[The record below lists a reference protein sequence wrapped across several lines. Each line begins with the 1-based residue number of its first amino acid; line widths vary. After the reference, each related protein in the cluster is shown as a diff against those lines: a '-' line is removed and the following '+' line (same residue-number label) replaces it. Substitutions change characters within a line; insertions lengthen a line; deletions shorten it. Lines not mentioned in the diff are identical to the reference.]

1 MVTSKKTTARKT
13 TVTKTAKTATRKTT
27 ARKTAPRASAAAAKR
42 PALGDLGSMLGRF
55 KLPGI
60 DVAAIVESQ
69 RKDMEAL
76 SEANRQAYEGIKA
89 LAERRNQMLKD
100 AFANWQEA
108 MKGARGTELLTKQ
121 AELARQGVQ
130 DAIANVREL
139 AQMEAKSRKKAW
151 KLVQDRF
158 EENLASLKKLIQPK

>member
-1 MVTSKKTTARKT
+1 MATTRKTAAKKTTRKAPAAKK
-13 TVTKTAKTATRKTT
+13 TVR
-27 ARKTAPRASAAAAKR
+27 RQSAAAPAAEAKAL
-42 PALGDLGSMLGRF
+42 PALGDLGKMLGRF

-60 DVAAIVESQ
+60 DVAAIVASQ

-76 SEANRQAYEGIKA
+76 AEANRQAYEGIRA
-89 LAERRNQMLKD
+89 LAERRNEMLKE
-100 AFANWQEA
+100 AFTNWRDA
-108 MKGARGTELLTKQ
+108 MKGASGTELLTKQ

-158 EENLASLKKLIQPK
+158 EENLANLKKLLQPK